1 MVGEAVHQGEDWVP
15 PTHLSISPGQRRR
28 FFRRWFQR
36 GENLRANVSERF
48 SGAWDK
54 RRGQHVCNLCGATI
68 PAMPFSPSDLPWWG
82 WLVCSVVALAVTY
95 ASWII
100 FDRCHDD
107 PNSATGAF
115 GYIALIFVA
124 IPAGLIGFLVGLMGI
139 VLFVKWV
146 WTS

>member
-1 MVGEAVHQGEDWVP
+1 MLGVP
-15 PTHLSISPGQRRR
+15 TSHLSKTPAQWRRLFCRRR
-28 FFRRWFQR
+28 KHRCHLIDDVGVGGITGNVGC
-36 GENLRANVSERF
+36 GEHGDVADRAKPGLAAS
-48 SGAWDK
+48 S
-54 RRGQHVCNLCGATI
+54 ATI

-115 GYIALIFVA
+115 GYVALIFVA
-124 IPAGLIGFLVGLMGI
+124 IPAGLIGMLVGLMGI